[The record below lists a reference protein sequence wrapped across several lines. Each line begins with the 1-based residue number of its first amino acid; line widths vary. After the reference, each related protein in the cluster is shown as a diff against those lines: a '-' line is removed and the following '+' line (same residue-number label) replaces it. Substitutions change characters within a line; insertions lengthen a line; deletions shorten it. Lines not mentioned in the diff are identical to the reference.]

1 MKYVASHTSIPVLK
15 VLGSGTC
22 AVGPY
27 MVMEFVEGKTL
38 SGYLKNPSESTRLTI
53 LDPNVGTSTLR
64 KAYHEM
70 ARIILAL
77 YQCKFP
83 RIGSVS
89 LHESGAWSVSDRRAV
104 TWNMNELVSLG
115 NYPPKDLPQHS
126 FSTASDYFVALAEE
140 HMRHLKSQ
148 RNDAIIDEADC
159 RKRFIAR
166 ALFLKIA
173 RKFSSIYSN
182 GPFPLYCDDFRP
194 SNVIVGA
201 DLNIRAVINWEFCY
215 PAPAEFA
222 HCPP

>member
-115 NYPPKDLPQHS
+115 NYPPPPPPQGS
-126 FSTASDYFVALAEE
+126 PSTFLF
-140 HMRHLKSQ
+140 
-148 RNDAIIDEADC
+148 DC
-159 RKRFIAR
+159 F
-166 ALFLKIA
+166 
-173 RKFSSIYSN
+173 
-182 GPFPLYCDDFRP
+182 
-194 SNVIVGA
+194 
-201 DLNIRAVINWEFCY
+201 
-215 PAPAEFA
+215 
-222 HCPP
+222 

>member
-115 NYPPKDLPQHS
+115 NYPPPPPRIS
-126 FSTASDYFVALAEE
+126 
-140 HMRHLKSQ
+140 
-148 RNDAIIDEADC
+148 
-159 RKRFIAR
+159 
-166 ALFLKIA
+166 
-173 RKFSSIYSN
+173 
-182 GPFPLYCDDFRP
+182 
-194 SNVIVGA
+194 
-201 DLNIRAVINWEFCY
+201 LNIPFRLLLTILLRSRRNTCDISKPNATMQSLMKQT
-215 PAPAEFA
+215 AERGL
-222 HCPP
+222 